1 MATMKDV
8 AARALV
14 SKATVS
20 HVLNG
25 TRVVQPQTRDR
36 VLAAIRELG
45 YEMDGTARSLRVRA
59 TNAIALI
66 VPDLSNPFFPELA
79 MALQQDAARAG
90 YDVVIYSV
98 DVPHGSSQALLQH
111 YLKAIRRKRYDAV
124 IVAETLLMEPSA
136 RHQLVATGV
145 PVVLIGAAPHPQ
157 ADRVYI
163 DDYAAARDVM
173 DYLIRKGHALIG
185 HITGASGMASAAER
199 LRGYRDGLRS
209 AGLPCTPDLEAPGT
223 FLRDGGYA
231 GMRELLARAPRP
243 TAVFAANDLTALGA
257 LCACIDAGVRVP
269 ADVAIIGF
277 DDIALAA
284 DLRPALTT
292 VYHGQ
297 REIGQEAVRLALAR
311 LRKEPLEEKQTTIIP
326 HRLVVRDSA

>member
-25 TRVVQPQTRDR
+25 TRVVQLETRER
-36 VLAAIRELG
+36 VLAAIKELG

-59 TNAIALI
+59 TSTIALI

-98 DVPHGSSQALLQH
+98 DVPHGSSSELYQH
-111 YLKAIRRKRYDAV
+111 YLKAVRRKRCDAV
-124 IVAETLLMEPSA
+124 IVAETLVMEPSL
-136 RHQLVATGV
+136 RQQLVATGV
-145 PVVLIGAAPHPQ
+145 PVVLIGGTPHPHV
-157 ADRVYI
+157 DRVYI

-173 DYLIRKGHALIG
+173 DYLIRKGHTTIA
-185 HITGASGMASAAER
+185 HITGAPRMASSTER

-209 AGLPCTPDLEAPGT
+209 AALPSSPDLEVEGT
-223 FLRDGGYA
+223 FLRDGGYV
-231 GMRELLARAPRP
+231 GMQQLLARSPRP
-243 TAVFAANDLTALGA
+243 SAVFAANDLTALGA
-257 LCACIDAGVRVP
+257 MCACLDAGLHVP
-269 ADVAIIGF
+269 GDVAIVGF

-311 LRKEPLEEKQTTIIP
+311 LRGECPEEKQTAIIP
-326 HRLVVRDSA
+326 HRLIVRDSA

>member
-90 YDVVIYSV
+90 YDVFIYSV

-145 PVVLIGAAPHPQ
+145 PVVLIGASPHPQ

-185 HITGASGMASAAER
+185 HITGAPGMASAAER

-209 AGLPCTPDLEAPGT
+209 AGLPSTPDLEAPGT

-231 GMRELLARAPRP
+231 GMRELLARSPRP

-269 ADVAIIGF
+269 NDVAIIGF

-311 LRKEPLEEKQTTIIP
+311 LRKEPPEEKQTTIIA